1 MAEWIYFLHPP
12 RHDFA
17 ATMTEDERL
26 VFGAHFE
33 HLQRLLADGSL
44 ILAGPTLGE
53 QNTGICVFEADDEA
67 AATAIMNTDPVI
79 AAGVCV
85 GELRP
90 FRASLL
96 RGRG

>member
-12 RHDFA
+12 RQDFA
-17 ATMTEDERL
+17 ASMTEDERL

-33 HLQRLLADGSL
+33 HLQRLLADGCL

-53 QNTGICVFEADDEA
+53 KNTGICVFEAADEV
-67 AATAIMNTDPVI
+67 AATDIMNADPAI
-79 AAGVCV
+79 ARGVCT

-90 FRASLL
+90 FRVALL
-96 RGRG
+96 HGRG